1 MIWLKDKRIWILLG
15 FYGVLAILFHMCWLK
30 LGGGDD
36 YYFMTCLDDTSF
48 GAFMVKR
55 WYGWSS
61 RLVIEGVL
69 VLVLQQ
75 PILVWKVLD
84 ILVSVL
90 IAVVRIFLQRLWETW
105 KWQQYPDR
113 QKHFV
118 WDSDGCPAYIP
129 DSVPLPPPFL

>member
-69 VLVLQQ
+69 VLAEGGG
-75 PILVWKVLD
+75 
-84 ILVSVL
+84 S
-90 IAVVRIFLQRLWETW
+90 AVVKQELLEAVQALFPIAAHKVKIMKLEGA
-105 KWQQYPDR
+105 K
-113 QKHFV
+113 
-118 WDSDGCPAYIP
+118 
-129 DSVPLPPPFL
+129 

>member
-36 YYFMTCLDDTSF
+36 YYFMTGV
-48 GAFMVKR
+48 GANCV
-55 WYGWSS
+55 
-61 RLVIEGVL
+61 
-69 VLVLQQ
+69 
-75 PILVWKVLD
+75 
-84 ILVSVL
+84 
-90 IAVVRIFLQRLWETW
+90 AVVRIFLQRLWETW